1 MIAYDTHPG
10 FGLLYFYTGIYPG
23 IVIINDGIRM
33 NDGRI
38 RLAFLIIVLM
48 LMIPVIS
55 TPISKMEGAYA
66 ETPVDWVTSASNRPL
81 IVFDYSHGQYY
92 SEVESLDLS
101 LESELEDLGYEVVW
115 ARGGINY
122 TILSNASG
130 LIIGAIWGES
140 NVFSLDELLTIY
152 AWFIQGH
159 KFLWIGTDSDTYGD
173 YINDQMSLILEYI
186 GSHVYPESVIV
197 EDPISNCDASYRVIA
212 TGMSDDDF
220 VSPIVEGVSGVLMHG
235 STILYG
241 SNSVLSPGV
250 AVYPVALETTT
261 IQDIHPLLY
270 YAESAHCF
278 DTDSA
283 PPLVHSAGETGSF
296 VCATL
301 EKNLGLFNNSVAIVS
316 GSSPYG
322 NYQPMYTS
330 DYYGQTLEGNLFVKQ
345 AIHFGMEL
353 VTKSTINH
361 PIDITY
367 EEGVPGHFIFWQPFD
382 LNPKSYNITLDDTLV
397 REGIWNSSYEYI
409 LLSVD
414 GLDIGEYDYRL
425 TMTNQ
430 NNQTLSDSVT
440 VTVVEQQPPWIN
452 HPEDFTIYLGYNES
466 VITWTP
472 SDLSLLYYE
481 VYLDGELIDSHAWM
495 PWESSNVTVHVEG
508 LPLGVHNYT
517 ICVFDL
523 LLLETT
529 DTVMVEVIP
538 TFGYGL
544 DLVQMAILIASIGS
558 FIIIVIVLISKRQ

>member
-1 MIAYDTHPG
+1 
-10 FGLLYFYTGIYPG
+10 
-23 IVIINDGIRM
+23 M
-33 NDGRI
+33 NDGRMK
-38 RLAFLIIVLM
+38 LAFPIIILM
-48 LMIPVIS
+48 LMIPIIS
-55 TPISKMEGAYA
+55 TPMSIMEQNHVETMVDSVTIS
-66 ETPVDWVTSASNRPL
+66 SNRPL

-92 SEVESLDLS
+92 SQVESLDLS
-101 LESELEDLGYEVVW
+101 LESDLETMGYDVVW

-152 AWFIQGH
+152 AWFSLGH

-173 YINDQMSLILEYI
+173 YINDQMSSILEYI

-197 EDPISNCDASYRVIA
+197 EDPISNCGASYRVIA
-212 TGMSDDDF
+212 NRMSNDDF

-241 SNSVLSPGV
+241 SDSELSPGV
-250 AVYPVALETTT
+250 SVNPVALETTT
-261 IQDIHPLLY
+261 IQDVYPLLY
-270 YAESAHCF
+270 YAESAVCF
-278 DTDSA
+278 DTDTA
-283 PPLVHSAGETGSF
+283 PPLVHSNGEIGSF
-296 VCATL
+296 ACATL
-301 EKNLGLFNNSVAIVS
+301 EINLGLLNTSVAIVS

-330 DYYGQTLEGNLFVKQ
+330 DYYGKTLEGNLFVKQ
-345 AIHFGMEL
+345 AINFGMAL
-353 VTKSTINH
+353 VTQFTINH

-397 REGIWNSSYEYI
+397 REGMWNFSYEYI

-425 TMTNQ
+425 TIKNQ
-430 NNQTLSDSVT
+430 DNQTLSDSVT
-440 VTVVEQQPPWIN
+440 VTVMEQQPPWIN
-452 HPEDFTIYLGYNES
+452 HPEDFTIHLGDNQS
-466 VITWTP
+466 VITWMP

-481 VYLDGELIDSHAWM
+481 VYLDGELIQSHAWM
-495 PWESSNVTVHVEG
+495 PWEFSNVTIHVEG

-517 ICVFDL
+517 IRVLDF

-529 DTVMVEVIP
+529 DTVMVEVVP
-538 TFGYGL
+538 TNGYGL
-544 DLVQMAILIASIGS
+544 GFVQMAILVVSIGA
-558 FIIIVIVLISKRQ
+558 FIIIAIALISKRRFR